1 VRLTYT
7 SSPPET
13 PPVTGLP
20 PPPGRRT
27 RKKLYLVLGIIAV
40 AAVATGFGLVIF
52 RPPSFRV
59 TITSTPSGS
68 GFVTV
73 DGRSVTTPCD
83 FLWQSGS
90 IHNVTANS
98 PASAESGV
106 QYAYSSWS
114 DGGSQ
119 SHTITINGSSIYRA
133 TFVTLIPLTYNYVP
147 GEQMTYNLTEN
158 VTNTA
163 SPSPRQN
170 WSETGTMT
178 MDIVSFDGENY
189 TINEETKTVLTLLLN
204 SSSQTSSVTFAVN
217 KTGYVPLVKSPASV
231 QELYSWLGYFILAF
245 EKNQAEAGETWQI
258 PLNASNTGNSSVSLN
273 GNLTETFSDI
283 QNITVP
289 AGTYRVFG
297 VNVLGSTVAVVT
309 NYPPN
314 NSSATENFTIE
325 GQVYLEYGTC
335 RMIETNL
342 QMSYSI
348 SQNGS
353 STNSSTSQQLE
364 LAKYIKN

>member
-7 SSPPET
+7 SSPSET
-13 PPVTGLP
+13 APVTGP
-20 PPPGRRT
+20 PPPPSRRT
-27 RKKLYLVLGIIAV
+27 RKKLYVVLGIIAI
-40 AAVATGFGLVIF
+40 AAVGSCLGLVVF
-52 RPPSFRV
+52 WPPSFRV

-68 GFVTV
+68 GFITV
-73 DGRSVTTPCD
+73 DGKSVTTPCS
-83 FLWQSGS
+83 FSWQSGS
-90 IHNVTANS
+90 KHNVTANS
-98 PASAESGV
+98 PVSAESGV

-114 DGGSQ
+114 DGGFQ
-119 SHTITINGSSIYRA
+119 SHTITINGSAIYRA

-163 SPSPRQN
+163 SPSPEQN

-189 TINEETKTVLTLLLN
+189 TINEETNTTLTWLPN
-204 SSSQTSSVTFAVN
+204 VGHVSSVTFAVN
-217 KTGYVPLVKSPASV
+217 KTGYVPLGKSPASV
-231 QELYSWLGYFILAF
+231 QELYSWFGYFVLAF

-258 PLNASNTGNSSVSLN
+258 PLNWSNTGNSSVSLN

-297 VNVLGSTVAVVT
+297 VNVLATTVAVVT

-314 NSSATENFTIE
+314 NSSATENSTIE
-325 GQVYLEYGTC
+325 GQAYLEYGTC
-335 RMIETNL
+335 RMIETNM

-353 STNSSTSQQLE
+353 SSNSSTSEQLE
-364 LAKYIKN
+364 LAKYVKN